1 MKNKLSNK
9 ALASLMVVGMTLPN
23 TTIVNAVNESE
34 QDSAIIENNDSLDN
48 QINEETQE
56 TQSEQNVDEVEE
68 NQNASN
74 EESQTREVIGQTKFV
89 DENGNIKTVDVYD
102 GTTGEEYNPNARTVN
117 TANMVNFNCS
127 KAGVTTKYIDY
138 YTGKEGYLSK
148 TSAADAAF
156 LGTENGKIKF
166 MISGVTGLVDSQYVE
181 VVSQGTYYAS
191 NYEVNSRG
199 KLYHYISNNV
209 NATGN
214 EGNFNYV
221 GAGPSY
227 LTKGVEY
234 YSYDGHYFYTDY
246 NVMIDDYKHNI
257 RSNSVNPNNPY
268 YNYYQYLPLRS
279 KTNVS
284 ADELTAYINNKAS
297 SVASKMNNIGSSLV
311 KYQNQYGVNALL
323 VIGLAALESN
333 WGKSNIAVNKNNIFG
348 IGAFDTD
355 PYNNAYSFNSVDDCI
370 KELMSNYMSKG
381 YLNTNYSNF
390 RGGYLGDK
398 ASGIF
403 VKYSSDPY
411 EGEKIGNIAAQI
423 DENYN
428 SKDKNQYTIGIKD
441 ASMTTSSKVSVY
453 RDANNSTKLY
463 DTIAN
468 QSYAFIIRK
477 KDSDNGYYQV
487 QSDSTLNAD
496 RTATTRNS
504 EYDYDE
510 NYGYVN
516 KNSLTIINTG
526 NDVKVNQAPVI
537 ESAEVTDVTE
547 EGYTVACKITD
558 DGGLSKVL
566 MPTWTEKNGQDDLKW
581 YTASKN
587 GDTYT
592 LKVKTSNHNN
602 EGGTYYT
609 HIYAYDAEGKQ
620 AKKELTISVPEQG
633 KPEIKD
639 VKVSKPTRSG
649 YTVTCTVASSTT
661 ITKVLMPTWTENN
674 GQDDLVWHNAKVES
688 QGNGKYK
695 VSYTVDPKDHKN
707 ESGKYVTHIYA
718 YNKAGKEACYQ
729 ITEDIEVPEN
739 QAPVIES
746 AEVTDVTEEGYTVAC
761 KITDDGGLSK
771 VLMPTWT
778 EKNGQDDLKWYTASK
793 NGDTYTLKVKTSNH
807 NNEGGTYYTHIY
819 AYDAEGK
826 QAKKELTISVPEQGK
841 PEIKDVKV
849 SKPTRSG
856 YTVTCTVASST
867 TITKVLMPTW
877 TENNGQDDLVW
888 HNAKVESQ
896 GNGKYKVSYTVDPKD
911 HKNESGKYVT
921 HIYAYN
927 KAGKEACY
935 QITEDIEVPENQAP
949 VIESAEVTDVTEE
962 GYTVACKITD
972 DGGLSKVLM
981 PTWTEKNGQDDLK
994 WYTAS
999 KNGDTYTLKVKTSN
1013 HNNEGGTYYTHIYAY
1028 DAEGKQAKKELT
1040 ISVPEQ
1046 GKPEIKDVKVSK
1058 PTRSGYTVTCTVAS
1072 STTITKVLMP
1082 TWTENNGQDDLV
1094 WHNAKVESQGNGKYK
1109 VSYTVDP
1116 KDHKNES
1123 GKYVTHIYAYNK
1135 AGKEACYQI
1144 TEDIEV
1150 PENQAPVI
1158 ESAEVTDVT
1167 EEGYTVACKITDDGG
1182 LSKVLMPTWTEK
1194 NGQDDLKWYTASK
1207 NGDTYTLKVKTSNHN
1222 NEGGTYYTHIYA
1234 YDAEGKQ
1241 AKKELTISVPEQ
1253 GKPEIKDVKV
1263 SKPTR
1268 SGYTVTCTVASSTT
1282 ITKVLMPTWTENNG
1296 QDDLVWHNAK
1306 VESQGN
1312 GKYKVSYTV
1321 DPKDHK
1327 NESGKYVTHIYA
1339 YNKAGKEACYQITED
1354 IEVPENQA
1362 PVIESAEVTDVTR
1375 KKFKVSAKVTDDR
1388 KVSRVLAAVWT
1399 EKNGQDDL
1407 KWYTLQ
1413 NNDGLYYLDISMEEH
1428 NYETGSVN
1436 VHVYAYDDEGK
1447 EAKKK
1452 LIATVPKNQ
1461 APVITNVNI
1470 SNITNDSY
1478 KVTCNVSDD
1487 LKVTSVKMPTWTEK
1501 NGQDDI
1507 VWHEATI
1514 NNGIATFTVNRK
1526 DHNFEYGQYITH
1538 IYAYDADGGVGFVG
1552 CDAVNLTEPT
1562 DGKPIIKNVYIT
1574 DANDDG
1580 YTITCEVSSND
1591 TIRNVLIPTWTY
1603 KNGQDDI
1610 VWHNTTNL
1618 GNGKY
1623 SCRILRRDHKSEFG
1637 TYISHIYAYTTTGI
1651 ENHIELNYHNI
1662 VNTTVAQGWTYINGE
1677 KYFFDNKGNMVGNMP
1692 CKKVVDVSSYNGN
1705 IDWET
1710 AAKYGDIDGVI
1721 IRIVNHP
1728 NGSYQEDPQF
1738 AKNLA
1743 ACRKYNIPFGVYIY
1757 DYSHNT
1763 GDAYNEADLV
1773 MSILRK
1779 YNVSTSEL
1787 KYNIYFDMERK
1798 QSDTGLNS
1806 QQMSDVAATFINRVS
1821 NYGYRAY
1828 IYSYR
1833 SLLNEYLN
1841 TPYIWSQTNWL
1852 AAYTNTMG
1860 WNNPYYHGSF
1870 GWQYTSGGVIPG
1882 FNGNNGYVDVSCW
1895 FEI

>member
-23 TTIVNAVNESE
+23 TTIVNAVNENE
-34 QDSAIIENNDSLDN
+34 QDNAIIENNNGLDN
-48 QINEETQE
+48 QINNETQE
-56 TQSEQNVDEVEE
+56 TQSEQNVDGVEE

-89 DENGNIKTVDVYD
+89 DENGNIKIVDVYD

-127 KAGVTTKYIDY
+127 EAGDTTKYIDY
-138 YTGKEGYLSK
+138 YTGQEGYLSK

-181 VVSQGTYYAS
+181 VVPQGTYYAS

-279 KTNVS
+279 KTNIT

-297 SVASKMNNIGSSLV
+297 SAASKMNNIGSSLV

-526 NDVKVNQAPVI
+526 NDIKVNQAPVI
-537 ESAEVTDVTE
+537 ESSEVTDVTE
-547 EGYTVACKITD
+547 NGYTVTCKITD
-558 DGGLSKVL
+558 DGGVSKVL

-649 YTVTCTVASSTT
+649 YTVTCTVESSTV
-661 ITKVLMPTWTENN
+661 ITKVLMPTWTEKN
-674 GQDDLVWHNAKVES
+674 GQDDIVWHNAKVES

-718 YNKAGKEACYQ
+718 YNKAGKETCYQ

-746 AEVTDVTEEGYTVAC
+746 SEVTD
-761 KITDDGGLSK
+761 I
-771 VLMPTWT
+771 
-778 EKNGQDDLKWYTASK
+778 
-793 NGDTYTLKVKTSNH
+793 
-807 NNEGGTYYTHIY
+807 
-819 AYDAEGK
+819 
-826 QAKKELTISVPEQGK
+826 
-841 PEIKDVKV
+841 
-849 SKPTRSG
+849 
-856 YTVTCTVASST
+856 
-867 TITKVLMPTW
+867 
-877 TENNGQDDLVW
+877 
-888 HNAKVESQ
+888 
-896 GNGKYKVSYTVDPKD
+896 
-911 HKNESGKYVT
+911 
-921 HIYAYN
+921 
-927 KAGKEACY
+927 
-935 QITEDIEVPENQAP
+935 
-949 VIESAEVTDVTEE
+949 
-962 GYTVACKITD
+962 
-972 DGGLSKVLM
+972 
-981 PTWTEKNGQDDLK
+981 
-994 WYTAS
+994 
-999 KNGDTYTLKVKTSN
+999 
-1013 HNNEGGTYYTHIYAY
+1013 
-1028 DAEGKQAKKELT
+1028 
-1040 ISVPEQ
+1040 
-1046 GKPEIKDVKVSK
+1046 
-1058 PTRSGYTVTCTVAS
+1058 
-1072 STTITKVLMP
+1072 
-1082 TWTENNGQDDLV
+1082 
-1094 WHNAKVESQGNGKYK
+1094 
-1109 VSYTVDP
+1109 
-1116 KDHKNES
+1116 
-1123 GKYVTHIYAYNK
+1123 
-1135 AGKEACYQI
+1135 
-1144 TEDIEV
+1144 
-1150 PENQAPVI
+1150 
-1158 ESAEVTDVT
+1158 
-1167 EEGYTVACKITDDGG
+1167 
-1182 LSKVLMPTWTEK
+1182 
-1194 NGQDDLKWYTASK
+1194 
-1207 NGDTYTLKVKTSNHN
+1207 
-1222 NEGGTYYTHIYA
+1222 
-1234 YDAEGKQ
+1234 
-1241 AKKELTISVPEQ
+1241 
-1253 GKPEIKDVKV
+1253 
-1263 SKPTR
+1263 
-1268 SGYTVTCTVASSTT
+1268 
-1282 ITKVLMPTWTENNG
+1282 
-1296 QDDLVWHNAK
+1296 
-1306 VESQGN
+1306 
-1312 GKYKVSYTV
+1312 
-1321 DPKDHK
+1321 
-1327 NESGKYVTHIYA
+1327 
-1339 YNKAGKEACYQITED
+1339 
-1354 IEVPENQA
+1354 
-1362 PVIESAEVTDVTR
+1362 TR

-1447 EAKKK
+1447 EAKKE
-1452 LIATVPKNQ
+1452 LVATVPKNQ
-1461 APVITNVNI
+1461 VPVITNVNI

-1514 NNGIATFTVNRK
+1514 NNGVATFTVNRK

-1610 VWHNTTNL
+1610 VWHNAISL

-1710 AAKYGDIDGVI
+1710 AVKYGDIDGVI

-1738 AKNLA
+1738 ARNLA

>member
-48 QINEETQE
+48 QINNE
-56 TQSEQNVDEVEE
+56 TQSEKSADEVEE
-68 NQNASN
+68 NQVDSN
-74 EESQTREVIGQTKFV
+74 EESQIKEVIGQTKFV

-117 TANMVNFNCS
+117 TANMVNFNCG
-127 KAGVTTKYIDY
+127 KAGVTTKYTDY
-138 YTGKEGYLSK
+138 YTGQEGYLSK

-166 MISGVTGLVDSQYVE
+166 MISGVTGLVDPQYVE
-181 VVSQGTYYAS
+181 VVSEGTYYAS
-191 NYEVNSRG
+191 NYEVNPRG

-279 KTNVS
+279 KTNIT

-297 SVASKMNNIGSSLV
+297 SAASKMNNIGSSLV

-547 EGYTVACKITD
+547 EGYTVTCKITD
-558 DGGLSKVL
+558 DGGVSKVM
-566 MPTWTEKNGQDDLKW
+566 MPTWTDKNGQDDLKW

-649 YTVTCTVASSTT
+649 YTVTCTVASSTA
-661 ITKVLMPTWTENN
+661 ITKVLMPTWTEKN

-718 YNKAGKEACYQ
+718 YNKAGKE
-729 ITEDIEVPEN
+729 T
-739 QAPVIES
+739 
-746 AEVTDVTEEGYTVAC
+746 
-761 KITDDGGLSK
+761 
-771 VLMPTWT
+771 
-778 EKNGQDDLKWYTASK
+778 
-793 NGDTYTLKVKTSNH
+793 
-807 NNEGGTYYTHIY
+807 
-819 AYDAEGK
+819 
-826 QAKKELTISVPEQGK
+826 
-841 PEIKDVKV
+841 
-849 SKPTRSG
+849 
-856 YTVTCTVASST
+856 
-867 TITKVLMPTW
+867 
-877 TENNGQDDLVW
+877 
-888 HNAKVESQ
+888 
-896 GNGKYKVSYTVDPKD
+896 
-911 HKNESGKYVT
+911 
-921 HIYAYN
+921 
-927 KAGKEACY
+927 
-935 QITEDIEVPENQAP
+935 
-949 VIESAEVTDVTEE
+949 
-962 GYTVACKITD
+962 
-972 DGGLSKVLM
+972 
-981 PTWTEKNGQDDLK
+981 
-994 WYTAS
+994 
-999 KNGDTYTLKVKTSN
+999 
-1013 HNNEGGTYYTHIYAY
+1013 
-1028 DAEGKQAKKELT
+1028 
-1040 ISVPEQ
+1040 
-1046 GKPEIKDVKVSK
+1046 
-1058 PTRSGYTVTCTVAS
+1058 
-1072 STTITKVLMP
+1072 
-1082 TWTENNGQDDLV
+1082 
-1094 WHNAKVESQGNGKYK
+1094 
-1109 VSYTVDP
+1109 
-1116 KDHKNES
+1116 
-1123 GKYVTHIYAYNK
+1123 
-1135 AGKEACYQI
+1135 
-1144 TEDIEV
+1144 
-1150 PENQAPVI
+1150 
-1158 ESAEVTDVT
+1158 
-1167 EEGYTVACKITDDGG
+1167 
-1182 LSKVLMPTWTEK
+1182 
-1194 NGQDDLKWYTASK
+1194 
-1207 NGDTYTLKVKTSNHN
+1207 
-1222 NEGGTYYTHIYA
+1222 
-1234 YDAEGKQ
+1234 
-1241 AKKELTISVPEQ
+1241 
-1253 GKPEIKDVKV
+1253 
-1263 SKPTR
+1263 
-1268 SGYTVTCTVASSTT
+1268 
-1282 ITKVLMPTWTENNG
+1282 
-1296 QDDLVWHNAK
+1296 
-1306 VESQGN
+1306 
-1312 GKYKVSYTV
+1312 
-1321 DPKDHK
+1321 
-1327 NESGKYVTHIYA
+1327 
-1339 YNKAGKEACYQITED
+1339 CYQITED

-1375 KKFKVSAKVTDDR
+1375 KGFKVSAKVTDDR
-1388 KVSRVLAAVWT
+1388 KVNRVLAAVWT

-1413 NNDGLYYLDISMEEH
+1413 NEAGLYYLDISMGEH
-1428 NYETGSVN
+1428 NYEIGSVN

-1447 EAKKK
+1447 DAKKE
-1452 LIATVPKNQ
+1452 LLATIPSNQ
-1461 APVITNVNI
+1461 APTITNVTV
-1470 SNITNDSY
+1470 SDVTSDSY
-1478 KVTCNVSDD
+1478 KITCNVSDD
-1487 LKVTSVKMPTWTEK
+1487 LNVVSVKMPTWTS
-1501 NGQDDI
+1501 NNDQDDLI
-1507 VWHEATI
+1507 WHEAEL
-1514 NNGIATFTVNRK
+1514 NNGVATFTVNRK
-1526 DHNFEYGQYITH
+1526 DHNFEYGEYVTH
-1538 IYAYDADGGVGFVG
+1538 IYAYDQEGLSVNMVGGV
-1552 CDAVNLTEPT
+1552 VNLQEPT
-1562 DGKPIIKNVYIT
+1562 NVPAIKNVHIT

-1580 YTITCEVSSND
+1580 YTITCEVSD
-1591 TIRNVLIPTWTY
+1591 TAGPIKEVRIPTWTY
-1603 KNGQDDI
+1603 KNDQDDI
-1610 VWHNTTNL
+1610 VWHNAISL

-1637 TYISHIYAYTTTGI
+1637 TYISHIYARTTTGI

-1710 AAKYGDIDGVI
+1710 AVKYGDIDGVI

-1738 AKNLA
+1738 ARNLA

>member
-9 ALASLMVVGMTLPN
+9 ALASLMIVGMTLPN
-23 TTIVNAVNESE
+23 TTIVNAVNENE
-34 QDSAIIENNDSLDN
+34 QDNAIIENNNSLDN
-48 QINEETQE
+48 QINNETQE
-56 TQSEQNVDEVEE
+56 TQSEQNVDGVEE

-89 DENGNIKTVDVYD
+89 DENGNIKIVDVYD

-117 TANMVNFNCS
+117 TANMVNFNCG
-127 KAGVTTKYIDY
+127 KAGVTTKYTDY
-138 YTGKEGYLSK
+138 YTGQEGYLSK

-166 MISGVTGLVDSQYVE
+166 MISGVTGLVDPQYVE
-181 VVSQGTYYAS
+181 VVSEGTYYAS
-191 NYEVNSRG
+191 NYEVNPRG

-279 KTNVS
+279 KTNIT

-297 SVASKMNNIGSSLV
+297 SAASKMNNIGSSLV

-526 NDVKVNQAPVI
+526 NDIKVNQAPVI
-537 ESAEVTDVTE
+537 ESSEVTDVTE
-547 EGYTVACKITD
+547 NGYTVTCKITD
-558 DGGLSKVL
+558 DGGVSKVL

-649 YTVTCTVASSTT
+649 YTVTCTVESSTV
-661 ITKVLMPTWTENN
+661 ITKVLMPTWTEKN
-674 GQDDLVWHNAKVES
+674 GQDDIVWHNAKVES

-718 YNKAGKEACYQ
+718 YNKAGKETCYQ

-746 AEVTDVTEEGYTVAC
+746 
-761 KITDDGGLSK
+761 S
-771 VLMPTWT
+771 
-778 EKNGQDDLKWYTASK
+778 
-793 NGDTYTLKVKTSNH
+793 
-807 NNEGGTYYTHIY
+807 
-819 AYDAEGK
+819 
-826 QAKKELTISVPEQGK
+826 
-841 PEIKDVKV
+841 
-849 SKPTRSG
+849 
-856 YTVTCTVASST
+856 
-867 TITKVLMPTW
+867 
-877 TENNGQDDLVW
+877 
-888 HNAKVESQ
+888 
-896 GNGKYKVSYTVDPKD
+896 
-911 HKNESGKYVT
+911 
-921 HIYAYN
+921 
-927 KAGKEACY
+927 
-935 QITEDIEVPENQAP
+935 
-949 VIESAEVTDVTEE
+949 
-962 GYTVACKITD
+962 
-972 DGGLSKVLM
+972 
-981 PTWTEKNGQDDLK
+981 
-994 WYTAS
+994 
-999 KNGDTYTLKVKTSN
+999 
-1013 HNNEGGTYYTHIYAY
+1013 
-1028 DAEGKQAKKELT
+1028 
-1040 ISVPEQ
+1040 
-1046 GKPEIKDVKVSK
+1046 
-1058 PTRSGYTVTCTVAS
+1058 
-1072 STTITKVLMP
+1072 
-1082 TWTENNGQDDLV
+1082 
-1094 WHNAKVESQGNGKYK
+1094 
-1109 VSYTVDP
+1109 
-1116 KDHKNES
+1116 
-1123 GKYVTHIYAYNK
+1123 
-1135 AGKEACYQI
+1135 
-1144 TEDIEV
+1144 
-1150 PENQAPVI
+1150 
-1158 ESAEVTDVT
+1158 
-1167 EEGYTVACKITDDGG
+1167 
-1182 LSKVLMPTWTEK
+1182 
-1194 NGQDDLKWYTASK
+1194 
-1207 NGDTYTLKVKTSNHN
+1207 
-1222 NEGGTYYTHIYA
+1222 
-1234 YDAEGKQ
+1234 
-1241 AKKELTISVPEQ
+1241 
-1253 GKPEIKDVKV
+1253 
-1263 SKPTR
+1263 
-1268 SGYTVTCTVASSTT
+1268 
-1282 ITKVLMPTWTENNG
+1282 
-1296 QDDLVWHNAK
+1296 
-1306 VESQGN
+1306 
-1312 GKYKVSYTV
+1312 
-1321 DPKDHK
+1321 
-1327 NESGKYVTHIYA
+1327 
-1339 YNKAGKEACYQITED
+1339 
-1354 IEVPENQA
+1354 
-1362 PVIESAEVTDVTR
+1362 EVTDVTR

-1447 EAKKK
+1447 EAKKE
-1452 LIATVPKNQ
+1452 LVATVPKNQ
-1461 APVITNVNI
+1461 VPVITNVNI

-1514 NNGIATFTVNRK
+1514 NNGVATFTVNRK

-1610 VWHNTTNL
+1610 VWHNAISL

-1710 AAKYGDIDGVI
+1710 AVKYGDIDGVI

-1738 AKNLA
+1738 ARNLA

>member
-9 ALASLMVVGMTLPN
+9 ALASLMIVGMTLPN
-23 TTIVNAVNESE
+23 TTIVNAVNENE
-34 QDSAIIENNDSLDN
+34 QDNAIIENNNSLDN
-48 QINEETQE
+48 QINNETQE
-56 TQSEQNVDEVEE
+56 TQSEQNVDGVEE

-89 DENGNIKTVDVYD
+89 DENGNIKIVDVYD

-117 TANMVNFNCS
+117 TANMVNFNCG
-127 KAGVTTKYIDY
+127 KAGVTTKYTDY
-138 YTGKEGYLSK
+138 YTGQEGYLSK

-166 MISGVTGLVDSQYVE
+166 MISGVTGLVDPQYVE
-181 VVSQGTYYAS
+181 VVSEGTYYAS
-191 NYEVNSRG
+191 NYEVNPRG

-279 KTNVS
+279 KTNIT

-297 SVASKMNNIGSSLV
+297 SAASKMNNIGSSLV

-526 NDVKVNQAPVI
+526 NDIKVNQAPVI
-537 ESAEVTDVTE
+537 ESSEVTDVTE
-547 EGYTVACKITD
+547 NGYTVTCKITD
-558 DGGLSKVL
+558 DGGVSKVL

-649 YTVTCTVASSTT
+649 YTVTCTVESSTV
-661 ITKVLMPTWTENN
+661 ITKVLMPTWTEKN
-674 GQDDLVWHNAKVES
+674 GQDDIVWHNAKVES

-718 YNKAGKEACYQ
+718 YNKAGKETCYQ

-746 AEVTDVTEEGYTVAC
+746 SEVTDVTENGYTVTC
-761 KITDDGGLSK
+761 KITDDGGVSK

-856 YTVTCTVASST
+856 YTVTCTVESST
-867 TITKVLMPTW
+867 VITKVLMPTW
-877 TENNGQDDLVW
+877 TEKNGQDDIVW

-927 KAGKEACY
+927 KAGKETCY

-949 VIESAEVTDVTEE
+949 VIES
-962 GYTVACKITD
+962 
-972 DGGLSKVLM
+972 S
-981 PTWTEKNGQDDLK
+981 
-994 WYTAS
+994 
-999 KNGDTYTLKVKTSN
+999 
-1013 HNNEGGTYYTHIYAY
+1013 
-1028 DAEGKQAKKELT
+1028 
-1040 ISVPEQ
+1040 
-1046 GKPEIKDVKVSK
+1046 
-1058 PTRSGYTVTCTVAS
+1058 
-1072 STTITKVLMP
+1072 
-1082 TWTENNGQDDLV
+1082 
-1094 WHNAKVESQGNGKYK
+1094 
-1109 VSYTVDP
+1109 
-1116 KDHKNES
+1116 
-1123 GKYVTHIYAYNK
+1123 
-1135 AGKEACYQI
+1135 
-1144 TEDIEV
+1144 
-1150 PENQAPVI
+1150 
-1158 ESAEVTDVT
+1158 
-1167 EEGYTVACKITDDGG
+1167 
-1182 LSKVLMPTWTEK
+1182 
-1194 NGQDDLKWYTASK
+1194 
-1207 NGDTYTLKVKTSNHN
+1207 
-1222 NEGGTYYTHIYA
+1222 
-1234 YDAEGKQ
+1234 
-1241 AKKELTISVPEQ
+1241 
-1253 GKPEIKDVKV
+1253 
-1263 SKPTR
+1263 
-1268 SGYTVTCTVASSTT
+1268 
-1282 ITKVLMPTWTENNG
+1282 
-1296 QDDLVWHNAK
+1296 
-1306 VESQGN
+1306 
-1312 GKYKVSYTV
+1312 
-1321 DPKDHK
+1321 
-1327 NESGKYVTHIYA
+1327 
-1339 YNKAGKEACYQITED
+1339 
-1354 IEVPENQA
+1354 
-1362 PVIESAEVTDVTR
+1362 EVTDVTR

-1447 EAKKK
+1447 EAKKE
-1452 LIATVPKNQ
+1452 LVATVPKNQ
-1461 APVITNVNI
+1461 VPVITNVNI

-1514 NNGIATFTVNRK
+1514 NNGVATFTVNRK

-1610 VWHNTTNL
+1610 VWHNAISL

-1710 AAKYGDIDGVI
+1710 AVKYGDIDGVI

-1738 AKNLA
+1738 ARNLA

>member
-48 QINEETQE
+48 QINNE
-56 TQSEQNVDEVEE
+56 TQSEKSADEVEE
-68 NQNASN
+68 NQVDSN
-74 EESQTREVIGQTKFV
+74 EESQIKEVIGQTKFV

-117 TANMVNFNCS
+117 TANMVNFNCG
-127 KAGVTTKYIDY
+127 KAGVTTKYTDY
-138 YTGKEGYLSK
+138 YTGQEGYLSK

-166 MISGVTGLVDSQYVE
+166 MISGVTGLVDPQYVE
-181 VVSQGTYYAS
+181 VVSEGTYYAS
-191 NYEVNSRG
+191 NYEVNPRG

-279 KTNVS
+279 KTNIT

-297 SVASKMNNIGSSLV
+297 SAASKMNNIGSSLV

-547 EGYTVACKITD
+547 EGYTVTCKITD
-558 DGGLSKVL
+558 DGGVSKVM
-566 MPTWTEKNGQDDLKW
+566 MPTWTDKNGQDDLKW

-649 YTVTCTVASSTT
+649 YTVTCTVASSTA
-661 ITKVLMPTWTENN
+661 ITKVLMPTWTEKN

-718 YNKAGKEACYQ
+718 YNKAGKETCYQ

-746 AEVTDVTEEGYTVAC
+746 AEVTDVTEEGYTVTC
-761 KITDDGGLSK
+761 KITDDGGVSK
-771 VLMPTWT
+771 VMMPTWT
-778 EKNGQDDLKWYTASK
+778 DKNGQDDLKWYTASK

-867 TITKVLMPTW
+867 AITKVLMPTW
-877 TENNGQDDLVW
+877 TEKNGQDDLVW

-927 KAGKEACY
+927 KAGKE
-935 QITEDIEVPENQAP
+935 T
-949 VIESAEVTDVTEE
+949 
-962 GYTVACKITD
+962 
-972 DGGLSKVLM
+972 
-981 PTWTEKNGQDDLK
+981 
-994 WYTAS
+994 
-999 KNGDTYTLKVKTSN
+999 
-1013 HNNEGGTYYTHIYAY
+1013 
-1028 DAEGKQAKKELT
+1028 
-1040 ISVPEQ
+1040 
-1046 GKPEIKDVKVSK
+1046 
-1058 PTRSGYTVTCTVAS
+1058 
-1072 STTITKVLMP
+1072 
-1082 TWTENNGQDDLV
+1082 
-1094 WHNAKVESQGNGKYK
+1094 
-1109 VSYTVDP
+1109 
-1116 KDHKNES
+1116 
-1123 GKYVTHIYAYNK
+1123 
-1135 AGKEACYQI
+1135 
-1144 TEDIEV
+1144 
-1150 PENQAPVI
+1150 
-1158 ESAEVTDVT
+1158 
-1167 EEGYTVACKITDDGG
+1167 
-1182 LSKVLMPTWTEK
+1182 
-1194 NGQDDLKWYTASK
+1194 
-1207 NGDTYTLKVKTSNHN
+1207 
-1222 NEGGTYYTHIYA
+1222 
-1234 YDAEGKQ
+1234 
-1241 AKKELTISVPEQ
+1241 
-1253 GKPEIKDVKV
+1253 
-1263 SKPTR
+1263 
-1268 SGYTVTCTVASSTT
+1268 
-1282 ITKVLMPTWTENNG
+1282 
-1296 QDDLVWHNAK
+1296 
-1306 VESQGN
+1306 
-1312 GKYKVSYTV
+1312 
-1321 DPKDHK
+1321 
-1327 NESGKYVTHIYA
+1327 
-1339 YNKAGKEACYQITED
+1339 CYQITED

-1375 KKFKVSAKVTDDR
+1375 KGFKVSAKVTDDR
-1388 KVSRVLAAVWT
+1388 KVNRVLAAVWT

-1413 NNDGLYYLDISMEEH
+1413 NEAGLYYLDISMGEH
-1428 NYETGSVN
+1428 NYEIGSVN

-1447 EAKKK
+1447 DAKKE
-1452 LIATVPKNQ
+1452 LLATIPSNQ
-1461 APVITNVNI
+1461 APTITNVTV
-1470 SNITNDSY
+1470 SDVTSDSY
-1478 KVTCNVSDD
+1478 KITCNVSDD
-1487 LKVTSVKMPTWTEK
+1487 LNVVSVKMPTWTS
-1501 NGQDDI
+1501 NNDQDDLI
-1507 VWHEATI
+1507 WHEAEL
-1514 NNGIATFTVNRK
+1514 NNGVATFTVNRK
-1526 DHNFEYGQYITH
+1526 DHNFEYGEYVTH
-1538 IYAYDADGGVGFVG
+1538 IYAYDQEGLSVNMVGGV
-1552 CDAVNLTEPT
+1552 VNLQEPT
-1562 DGKPIIKNVYIT
+1562 NVPAIKNVHIT

-1580 YTITCEVSSND
+1580 YTITCEVSD
-1591 TIRNVLIPTWTY
+1591 TAGPIKEVRIPTWTY
-1603 KNGQDDI
+1603 KNDQDDI
-1610 VWHNTTNL
+1610 VWHNAISL

-1637 TYISHIYAYTTTGI
+1637 TYISHIYARTTTGI

-1710 AAKYGDIDGVI
+1710 AVKYGDIDGVI

-1738 AKNLA
+1738 ARNLA

-1773 MSILRK
+1773 MSILSK

>member
-48 QINEETQE
+48 QINNE
-56 TQSEQNVDEVEE
+56 TQSEKSADEVEE
-68 NQNASN
+68 NQVDSN
-74 EESQTREVIGQTKFV
+74 EESQIKEVIGQTKFV

-117 TANMVNFNCS
+117 TANMVNFNCG
-127 KAGVTTKYIDY
+127 KAGVTTKYTDY
-138 YTGKEGYLSK
+138 YTGQEGYLSK

-166 MISGVTGLVDSQYVE
+166 MISGVTGLVDPQYVE
-181 VVSQGTYYAS
+181 VVSEGTYYAS
-191 NYEVNSRG
+191 NYEVNPRG

-279 KTNVS
+279 KTNIT

-297 SVASKMNNIGSSLV
+297 SAASKMNNIGSSLV

-558 DGGLSKVL
+558 DGGVSKVM
-566 MPTWTEKNGQDDLKW
+566 MPTWTDKNGQDDLKW

-649 YTVTCTVASSTT
+649 YTVTCTVASSTA
-661 ITKVLMPTWTENN
+661 ITKVLMPTWTEKN

-718 YNKAGKEACYQ
+718 YNKAGKE
-729 ITEDIEVPEN
+729 T
-739 QAPVIES
+739 
-746 AEVTDVTEEGYTVAC
+746 
-761 KITDDGGLSK
+761 
-771 VLMPTWT
+771 
-778 EKNGQDDLKWYTASK
+778 
-793 NGDTYTLKVKTSNH
+793 
-807 NNEGGTYYTHIY
+807 
-819 AYDAEGK
+819 
-826 QAKKELTISVPEQGK
+826 
-841 PEIKDVKV
+841 
-849 SKPTRSG
+849 
-856 YTVTCTVASST
+856 
-867 TITKVLMPTW
+867 
-877 TENNGQDDLVW
+877 
-888 HNAKVESQ
+888 
-896 GNGKYKVSYTVDPKD
+896 
-911 HKNESGKYVT
+911 
-921 HIYAYN
+921 
-927 KAGKEACY
+927 
-935 QITEDIEVPENQAP
+935 
-949 VIESAEVTDVTEE
+949 
-962 GYTVACKITD
+962 
-972 DGGLSKVLM
+972 
-981 PTWTEKNGQDDLK
+981 
-994 WYTAS
+994 
-999 KNGDTYTLKVKTSN
+999 
-1013 HNNEGGTYYTHIYAY
+1013 
-1028 DAEGKQAKKELT
+1028 
-1040 ISVPEQ
+1040 
-1046 GKPEIKDVKVSK
+1046 
-1058 PTRSGYTVTCTVAS
+1058 
-1072 STTITKVLMP
+1072 
-1082 TWTENNGQDDLV
+1082 
-1094 WHNAKVESQGNGKYK
+1094 
-1109 VSYTVDP
+1109 
-1116 KDHKNES
+1116 
-1123 GKYVTHIYAYNK
+1123 
-1135 AGKEACYQI
+1135 
-1144 TEDIEV
+1144 
-1150 PENQAPVI
+1150 
-1158 ESAEVTDVT
+1158 
-1167 EEGYTVACKITDDGG
+1167 
-1182 LSKVLMPTWTEK
+1182 
-1194 NGQDDLKWYTASK
+1194 
-1207 NGDTYTLKVKTSNHN
+1207 
-1222 NEGGTYYTHIYA
+1222 
-1234 YDAEGKQ
+1234 
-1241 AKKELTISVPEQ
+1241 
-1253 GKPEIKDVKV
+1253 
-1263 SKPTR
+1263 
-1268 SGYTVTCTVASSTT
+1268 
-1282 ITKVLMPTWTENNG
+1282 
-1296 QDDLVWHNAK
+1296 
-1306 VESQGN
+1306 
-1312 GKYKVSYTV
+1312 
-1321 DPKDHK
+1321 
-1327 NESGKYVTHIYA
+1327 
-1339 YNKAGKEACYQITED
+1339 CYQITED

-1375 KKFKVSAKVTDDR
+1375 KGFKVSAKVTDDR
-1388 KVSRVLAAVWT
+1388 KVNRVLAAVWT

-1413 NNDGLYYLDISMEEH
+1413 NEAGLYYLDISMGEH
-1428 NYETGSVN
+1428 NYEIGSVN

-1447 EAKKK
+1447 DAKKE
-1452 LIATVPKNQ
+1452 LLATIPSNQ
-1461 APVITNVNI
+1461 APTITNVTV
-1470 SNITNDSY
+1470 SDVTSDSY
-1478 KVTCNVSDD
+1478 KITCNVSDD
-1487 LKVTSVKMPTWTEK
+1487 LNVVSVKMPTWTS
-1501 NGQDDI
+1501 NNDQDDLI
-1507 VWHEATI
+1507 WHEAEL
-1514 NNGIATFTVNRK
+1514 NNGVATFTVNRK
-1526 DHNFEYGQYITH
+1526 DHNFEYGEYVTH
-1538 IYAYDADGGVGFVG
+1538 IYAYDQEGLSVNMVGGV
-1552 CDAVNLTEPT
+1552 VNLQEPT
-1562 DGKPIIKNVYIT
+1562 NVPAIKNVHIT

-1580 YTITCEVSSND
+1580 YTITCEVSD
-1591 TIRNVLIPTWTY
+1591 TAGPIKEVRIPTWTY
-1603 KNGQDDI
+1603 KNDQDDI
-1610 VWHNTTNL
+1610 VWHNAISL

-1637 TYISHIYAYTTTGI
+1637 TYISHIYARTTTGI

-1710 AAKYGDIDGVI
+1710 AVKYGDIDGVI

-1738 AKNLA
+1738 ARNLA